1 MGHFRINGISRR
13 ITLTLLCGM
22 LILMLVLGVYMLNV
36 ISHTNQES
44 RTYALSMTDN
54 MTDLISNKASA
65 IARVSSL
72 LAQNNYVEDYFDST
86 NVAQRAASIKVFN
99 SLASTVI
106 GENTDILAVSLTGA
120 EGTTI
125 TVGTLMDAVVLS
137 SLENTYPE
145 IRGDTPFSP
154 FFTKALKMEGRL
166 PFYAYV
172 MPIYDTDSI
181 TPRRKLAS
189 CIVLCDLRRLQ
200 EVLDQQLT
208 DTFCGITL
216 TGADGTVLAA
226 RSDTLSRS
234 CRREEITEQPI
245 SGTGWTLR
253 YTLDF
258 TSAAFNSSSLGI
270 LWVATLICAIMLIS
284 TGVIIRMGL
293 AKPVDTI
300 IARLQSCNDLS
311 HLDLHFHNEL
321 DIIVDTIEYTFSRLE
336 KESEERIQGQTQM
349 YAMQLHLR
357 ESELSALQSQINPHF
372 LYNTLECMRSIGLYY
387 QSPEIVTIST
397 AMADIF
403 RYSIKERSLVTLER
417 EIGIIKKYLSII
429 DIRFDN
435 RFEADFDLAPETL
448 NCVVPKMTLQPIVEN
463 AIYHGLEPR
472 KGKGHLRILSRV
484 HNNMLILM
492 IEDDGLGMGDDE
504 LRRLNQIMQSPDA
517 QPMESENGRRSIG
530 LLNIVRR
537 LHLFSDGTGSI
548 TVSSTP
554 GQGTSVCVKMPVKEN

>member
-137 SLENTYPE
+137 SLENAYPE
-145 IRGDTPFSP
+145 IRGYTPFSP

-189 CIVLCDLRRLQ
+189 CIVLCDMRRLQ
-200 EVLDQQLT
+200 EVLD
-208 DTFCGITL
+208 
-216 TGADGTVLAA
+216 
-226 RSDTLSRS
+226 
-234 CRREEITEQPI
+234 
-245 SGTGWTLR
+245 
-253 YTLDF
+253 
-258 TSAAFNSSSLGI
+258 
-270 LWVATLICAIMLIS
+270 
-284 TGVIIRMGL
+284 
-293 AKPVDTI
+293 
-300 IARLQSCNDLS
+300 
-311 HLDLHFHNEL
+311 
-321 DIIVDTIEYTFSRLE
+321 
-336 KESEERIQGQTQM
+336 
-349 YAMQLHLR
+349 
-357 ESELSALQSQINPHF
+357 
-372 LYNTLECMRSIGLYY
+372 
-387 QSPEIVTIST
+387 
-397 AMADIF
+397 
-403 RYSIKERSLVTLER
+403 
-417 EIGIIKKYLSII
+417 
-429 DIRFDN
+429 
-435 RFEADFDLAPETL
+435 
-448 NCVVPKMTLQPIVEN
+448 
-463 AIYHGLEPR
+463 
-472 KGKGHLRILSRV
+472 
-484 HNNMLILM
+484 
-492 IEDDGLGMGDDE
+492 
-504 LRRLNQIMQSPDA
+504 
-517 QPMESENGRRSIG
+517 
-530 LLNIVRR
+530 
-537 LHLFSDGTGSI
+537 
-548 TVSSTP
+548 
-554 GQGTSVCVKMPVKEN
+554 

>member
-137 SLENTYPE
+137 SLENAYPE

-226 RSDTLSRS
+226 RSDTLSCS

-349 YAMQLHLR
+349 
-357 ESELSALQSQINPHF
+357 
-372 LYNTLECMRSIGLYY
+372 
-387 QSPEIVTIST
+387 
-397 AMADIF
+397 
-403 RYSIKERSLVTLER
+403 
-417 EIGIIKKYLSII
+417 
-429 DIRFDN
+429 
-435 RFEADFDLAPETL
+435 
-448 NCVVPKMTLQPIVEN
+448 
-463 AIYHGLEPR
+463 
-472 KGKGHLRILSRV
+472 
-484 HNNMLILM
+484 
-492 IEDDGLGMGDDE
+492 
-504 LRRLNQIMQSPDA
+504 
-517 QPMESENGRRSIG
+517 
-530 LLNIVRR
+530 
-537 LHLFSDGTGSI
+537 
-548 TVSSTP
+548 
-554 GQGTSVCVKMPVKEN
+554 